1 MIDLEP
7 LPVAVALLRAGIASV
22 LLVAIHRRDVA
33 AAINALVSLG
43 VALLPAA
50 LAATAWLDSGP
61 AIPLWLAVAGLLH
74 SVGMLG
80 PYDSVWWWD
89 HLTHTV
95 SAALVAAL
103 IYAALLVGSV
113 GVPGGAAVTTV
124 LCTFVV
130 GVLWE
135 LVELLARDLGEEY
148 GVQPVLV
155 RYGRYDTA
163 ADLCFDVAAAVLVV
177 VVDLRPF
184 VPVLAQVGDVRALF
198 RWTGMAVLVGT
209 VLVASLVVVVRAA
222 SDTDD

>member
-7 LPVAVALLRAGIASV
+7 LPVAVALLQVGIASV
-22 LLVAIHRRDVA
+22 LLVAVHRRDA
-33 AAINALVSLG
+33 AAASNALVSLG
-43 VALLPAA
+43 VALLPAV
-50 LAATAWLDSGP
+50 LAATARLDSSP
-61 AIPLWLAVAGLLH
+61 AIPLWLAAAGLLH

-103 IYAALLVGSV
+103 IYAVLLVAHV
-113 GVPGGAAVTTV
+113 RVPGGAAVTTV

-177 VVDLRPF
+177 VVDFRPF
-184 VPVLAQVGDVRALF
+184 VPVVAQVGDVRALL
-198 RWTGMAVLVGT
+198 RWAGVAVLVGT
-209 VLVASLVVVVRAA
+209 VLVASLVVVVRIA